1 VTTTKATGGAG
12 PTAETGLALVR
23 EHLEER
29 RPDEA
34 PHLLV
39 APLSGDASTRRYY
52 RLQDGGRTYV
62 VALYPEPFEPEA
74 LTYLTVHGLLEG
86 YGIPVPATVDVD
98 GRRGI
103 VVQEDLGDCT
113 LQEELRGC
121 ADRRRFELYREAV
134 DEIALLQQRAALGVQ
149 KAECFRIAFDI
160 EKLTWELHYFLKHF
174 VEGHRGCDLSVE
186 DRATLSESFHVLSQE
201 IASWPRVLCHRD
213 YHSRNLMGHA
223 ERLYWIDFQDARMGP
238 ATYDLASL
246 LRDAYV
252 DVPEE
257 LQDELKER
265 FRQKAVPEE
274 PREVFRRRFDL
285 MCVQRN
291 LKALGTFGFMAT
303 VRQNP
308 VYLPYIPR
316 TLAHARHNL
325 SRYPQLERLWQT
337 LSRHVPELA

>member
-1 VTTTKATGGAG
+1 MPAAD
-12 PTAETGLALVR
+12 AAIALVR

-34 PHLLV
+34 SHLLV

-121 ADRRRFELYREAV
+121 AGRRRFELYREAV
-134 DEIALLQQRAALGVQ
+134 DEIALLQQKAALGVQ
-149 KAECFRIAFDI
+149 EAECFRIAFDI

-174 VEGHRGCDLSVE
+174 VEGHRGGDLSVE

-213 YHSRNLMGHA
+213 YHSRNLMQPRRAALLDRLPGRAHGPGHLRP
-223 ERLYWIDFQDARMGP
+223 RLAAAR
-238 ATYDLASL
+238 
-246 LRDAYV
+246 RV
-252 DVPEE
+252 
-257 LQDELKER
+257 
-265 FRQKAVPEE
+265 
-274 PREVFRRRFDL
+274 RRRA
-285 MCVQRN
+285 RGAAGRAEG
-291 LKALGTFGFMAT
+291 ALPAEGRARRSRARSSAAASTSCACSGTSRPSGPSAT
-303 VRQNP
+303 WRP
-308 VYLPYIPR
+308 
-316 TLAHARHNL
+316 
-325 SRYPQLERLWQT
+325 
-337 LSRHVPELA
+337 